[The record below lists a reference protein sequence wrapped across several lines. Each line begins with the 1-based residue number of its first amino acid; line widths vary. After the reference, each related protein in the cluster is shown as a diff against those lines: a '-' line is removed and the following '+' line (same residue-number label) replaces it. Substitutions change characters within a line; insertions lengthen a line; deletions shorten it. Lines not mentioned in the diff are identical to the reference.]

1 MRLFIAIHFSEEIH
15 ALLLESIAS
24 LKAQSLSGSFTSPKN
39 LHLTLAFI
47 GETNRVSAI
56 RRAMDEP
63 SADPFSLTV
72 SGCGRFGNL
81 WWAGVKDSP
90 ALSRLATELQNSLRH
105 AGFSIESRPFKPH
118 ITLGRQ
124 IVPRD
129 KIFLTVP
136 SVSMTVK
143 KISLMKSER
152 LGGRLTYTPV
162 YERSLLHISPSLN
175 PSK

>member
-1 MRLFIAIHFSEEIH
+1 MRLFIAVRFSEEIH
-15 ALLLESIAS
+15 DLLLESIAS
-24 LKAQSLSGSFTSPKN
+24 LKAQSLSGSFTSPQN

-47 GETNRVSAI
+47 GETNRISAI
-56 RRAMDEP
+56 HRAMDEP
-63 SADPFSLTV
+63 PAAPFPLTV
-72 SGCGRFGNL
+72 RSCGRFGNL
-81 WWAGVKDSP
+81 WWAGVEDSLV
-90 ALSRLATELQNSLRH
+90 LSRLAAQLQNSLRH
-105 AGFSIESRPFKPH
+105 VGFSIESRPFKPH

-124 IVPRD
+124 IVPRNS
-129 KIFLTVP
+129 ISLTVP
-136 SVSMTVK
+136 PASMMVE

>member
-1 MRLFIAIHFSEEIH
+1 MRLFIAIRFSEEIH

-24 LKAQSLSGSFTSPKN
+24 LKAQSLSGSFTSPQN

-129 KIFLTVP
+129 RISLTVP
-136 SVSMTVK
+136 PTSMTVE
-143 KISLMKSER
+143 SLFLMKSER
-152 LGGRLTYTPV
+152 LSGRLTYTSV
-162 YERSLLHISPSLN
+162 YERPLLQSSLPLN
-175 PSK
+175 PPK